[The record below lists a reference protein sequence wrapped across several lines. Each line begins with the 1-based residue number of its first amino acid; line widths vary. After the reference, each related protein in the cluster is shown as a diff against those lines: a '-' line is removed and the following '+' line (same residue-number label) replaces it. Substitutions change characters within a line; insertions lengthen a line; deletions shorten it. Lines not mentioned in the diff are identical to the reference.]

1 MSENNHGDAGQGG
14 IDWDRD
20 INAGETSP
28 TSVSAW
34 IDYGR
39 RCGDLW
45 RPAANLGRWAG
56 VWLRDG

>member
-1 MSENNHGDAGQGG
+1 MSENGDGADQGG
-14 IDWDRD
+14 IDWAKE
-20 INAGETSP
+20 INAGETP
-28 TSVSAW
+28 ATSVSAW